1 MIRIILIL
9 LFVSATSAS
18 ACLHCAWNA
27 AGTAS
32 SAIASLFVPIWNV
45 PASEKPVK
53 LVKPKTAKQQYT
65 IGYGTLYVDNKLW
78 TKSPEDIVEDAA
90 VTLVHVDGNAYIAG
104 MTNTQFVPT
113 DMFVEQFL
121 AGLQSDEQNKD
132 VRLIEKRIVEVNGVK
147 MTELV
152 IHVIIN
158 DTPFMYDVLVHT
170 GSKGMIMMMSWTHSE
185 IFEELK
191 ADMLSAF
198 SGLVVK
204 K

>member
-9 LFVSATSAS
+9 FFVSATSAS

-27 AGTAS
+27 AGRAS
-32 SAIASLFVPIWNV
+32 SAITSLFVPIWS
-45 PASEKPVK
+45 ASDSDEPVK
-53 LVKPKTAKQQYT
+53 LVKPKTANEQYAV
-65 IGYGTLYVDNKLW
+65 GYGTLFVDNKLW

-132 VRLIEKRIVEVNGVK
+132 VRLIKKRTVEVNGVK

>member
-32 SAIASLFVPIWNV
+32 SALTSLFVPVLNAPV
-45 PASEKPVK
+45 SEKPVK
-53 LVKPKTAKQQYT
+53 LVKPKTAKQQYA
-65 IGYGTLYVDNKLW
+65 IGYGTLFVDNKRW
-78 TKSPEDIVEDAA
+78 TKSPEVIIEDAA
-90 VTLVHVDGNAYIAG
+90 VNLVHADGNAYIAG
-104 MTNTQFVPT
+104 MTNTQFVPI
-113 DMFVEQFL
+113 DAFVEQFL
-121 AGLQSDEQNKD
+121 GGLRSDEQNKD
-132 VRLIEKRIVEVNGVK
+132 VRLIEKRNVEVNGVK

-152 IHVIIN
+152 IHVTIN

-191 ADMLSAF
+191 ADMMSAF
-198 SGLVVK
+198 SGLVIK